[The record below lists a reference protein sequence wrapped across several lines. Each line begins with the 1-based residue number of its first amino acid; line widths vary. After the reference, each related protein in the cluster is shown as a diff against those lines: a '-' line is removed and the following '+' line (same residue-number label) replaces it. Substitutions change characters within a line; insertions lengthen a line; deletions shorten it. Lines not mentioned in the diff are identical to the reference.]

1 MGWQCLENPVW
12 PAPFLEERA
21 EGTEAP
27 QGGSPAPEPPG
38 ATYWRADTQHFPPA
52 IRHKLV
58 DSEARFTTS
67 DTYSHLLSFGEF
79 AATYLC
85 SWSNVLWDLN
95 LLEDF
100 NDIIGAMNIPLTN
113 GTPGPLEDLFPT
125 WGTLFRE
132 RNEKGKAEI
141 PEPWL
146 REFLE
151 FFFGL
156 LSAEERCQALK
167 MEQYGNKKGH
177 LAGDPPQPHP
187 PLTPDDLTPARRGS
201 MPCRRRSGRASTRF
215 KKIYDYAIGILGAGP
230 LDETREKLTKFQRF
244 MGMTQEAFGG
254 LYKKEFSPDRRRE
267 QVEKVYNTL
276 PKVRRA
282 LANVPTYMMFDD
294 HDVTDDWYPDPMWRD
309 RVLTSPLGR
318 TIVRNGILAYALF
331 QGWGN
336 DPARFQSED
345 FAKLLHEAVHLFP
358 AEPSRPTQESPA
370 AREIDRLLGLDGS
383 DPPLIWHYAVQGGQH
398 MVLALDNRTRRS
410 FVSRVGP
417 PGNIALHAMTE
428 QILPG
433 PLPSGIDVLIVM
445 APLPV
450 LGPPVFDEIIAP
462 FVYRAFDVIG
472 YIDHNRDIRSG
483 MAGDG
488 IVAEELPSN
497 VVTSDGKGFSP
508 MAIIAVLTKVV
519 RAQEEKITLLYG
531 FAMTIVHQRIASL

>member
-1 MGWQCLENPVW
+1 
-12 PAPFLEERA
+12 
-21 EGTEAP
+21 
-27 QGGSPAPEPPG
+27 
-38 ATYWRADTQHFPPA
+38 
-52 IRHKLV
+52 
-58 DSEARFTTS
+58 
-67 DTYSHLLSFGEF
+67 
-79 AATYLC
+79 
-85 SWSNVLWDLN
+85 
-95 LLEDF
+95 
-100 NDIIGAMNIPLTN
+100 
-113 GTPGPLEDLFPT
+113 
-125 WGTLFRE
+125 
-132 RNEKGKAEI
+132 
-141 PEPWL
+141 
-146 REFLE
+146 
-151 FFFGL
+151 
-156 LSAEERCQALK
+156 
-167 MEQYGNKKGH
+167 
-177 LAGDPPQPHP
+177 
-187 PLTPDDLTPARRGS
+187 
-201 MPCRRRSGRASTRF
+201 
-215 KKIYDYAIGILGAGP
+215 
-230 LDETREKLTKFQRF
+230 
-244 MGMTQEAFGG
+244 MTQEAFGG

-267 QVEKVYNTL
+267 QVEKIYNTL

-294 HDVTDDWYPDPMWRD
+294 HDVTDDWYLDPMWRD

-336 DPARFQSED
+336 DPARFQSEN

-370 AREIDRLLGLDGS
+370 ARKIDRLLGLDGS

-428 QILPG
+428 QISPG

-483 MAGDG
+483 MAGTNPDAIEAWSIDPLAFEALLKRLEPYRRVVLLSG
-488 IVAEELPSN
+488 DVHYAASQAMSYWRKQDTEPARFAQFTSSGLRNVMPSYVRLVSQSYGVA
-497 VVTSDGKGFSP
+497 
-508 MAIIAVLTKVV
+508 
-519 RAQEEKITLLYG
+519 
-531 FAMTIVHQRIASL
+531 QRLA